1 MTLLGRNDD
10 ASGVCYRPDRP
21 QAVKEALAAAVTRCA
36 SCRRL
41 RFLHGRIIA
50 SGFRR
55 NLYLLSLLL
64 SKYFHFG
71 DASTARLVFDD
82 ARRGGPTK
90 TLLWNSLI
98 KGYLKRGRPC
108 SALDI
113 YHEMVASPP
122 PHCDPDKVT
131 FHLVLTACS
140 HLAEFELGCRIGA
153 RARLKGLDSDLLVA
167 TALVD
172 MYCKAGVIDAA
183 RRVFD
188 GMLMR
193 DVIVWNAMI
202 SGYSKAG
209 LFQEAVSLFR
219 AMRLTHGIFPTEATI
234 ISLMPVCC
242 YYYSSPD
249 NVEGLHILAIKLG
262 LESSLVLLN
271 ALLEMYVNCNNL
283 ITASSLFS
291 RMENKDAISLSTMI
305 GGYVRHKKP
314 DEALTLFNWMV
325 MNTHICP
332 SRSILINVILAC
344 AELGDWKEGK
354 LIQDNYLT
362 SHDNRIV
369 SDSSIVTVLAY
380 MYAKCGM
387 LNISLSLLD
396 PCEEVRGDVVT
407 WNAMMKA
414 CSQIG
419 TISKV
424 FYLMLEMQRRGI
436 SPDHV
441 TFVNLL
447 SDLCCTPVLK
457 KITET
462 HSQIIK
468 RGFEIHRQTS
478 NCLINAY
485 AKGGSIADSS
495 KIFDGIIQKDVVSWS
510 TMIQAYAWD
519 GKLDQVLDHFE
530 QMRERGVMPN
540 HFTFLSL
547 LSACSHVGLVQ
558 KGWEFFNSMKEDYNL
573 EPGIEHLTCMVDMLC
588 RAARLPDAYSLVK
601 NAMQRGKSCAV
612 LWGAL
617 LSACRVHGNVA
628 TGEEAARHLYQLEPQ
643 NAATYKMLA
652 DVYIAAGRRGDVN
665 GVLSLI
671 CSNDLKKIPGFS
683 WYEGCS

>member
-1 MTLLGRNDD
+1 ML
-10 ASGVCYRPDRP
+10 
-21 QAVKEALAAAVTRCA
+21 
-36 SCRRL
+36 
-41 RFLHGRIIA
+41 
-50 SGFRR
+50 
-55 NLYLLSLLL
+55 
-64 SKYFHFG
+64 
-71 DASTARLVFDD
+71 
-82 ARRGGPTK
+82 
-90 TLLWNSLI
+90 
-98 KGYLKRGRPC
+98 
-108 SALDI
+108 
-113 YHEMVASPP
+113 ASPLTQ
-122 PHCDPDKVT
+122 CDPDRVT

-140 HLAEFELGCRIGA
+140 HLAEFELGYRIGA
-153 RARLKGLDSDLLVA
+153 HARAKGLDSDILVA

-172 MYCKAGVIDAA
+172 MYCKAGAIDAA

-188 GMLMR
+188 GMLIR
-193 DVIVWNAMI
+193 DVVVWNAMI

-219 AMRLTHGIFPTEATI
+219 DMRFTHGIFPSEATI

-242 YYYSSPD
+242 YYSSPD
-249 NVEGLHILAIKLG
+249 SVGGLHILAIKLG
-262 LESSLVLLN
+262 LESSLLLSN

-283 ITASSLFS
+283 IMASSLFN
-291 RMENKDAISLSTMI
+291 RMESKDAISLSTMI

-314 DEALTLFNWMV
+314 YKALKLFNWMV
-325 MNTHICP
+325 MNMHICP

-362 SHDNRIV
+362 SHDNRIA

-396 PCEEVRGDVVT
+396 PYEEVRGDVVT

-419 TISKV
+419 MISKV

-436 SPDHV
+436 NPDHV
-441 TFVNLL
+441 TFVSLL
-447 SDLCCTPVLK
+447 SDLCCTPILK

-468 RGFEIHRQTS
+468 RGFEPHSQTS

-485 AKGGSIADSS
+485 AKCGSITDSS
-495 KIFDGIIQKDVVSWS
+495 KVFNGLIQKDVVSWS

-519 GKLDQVLDHFE
+519 GKLDEMLDHFE
-530 QMRERGVMPN
+530 QMRERGIMPN

-601 NAMQRGKSCAV
+601 NAMQRGKSCVV

-643 NAATYKMLA
+643 NVATYKMLA
-652 DVYIAAGRRGDVN
+652 NVYITAGRRADVI
-665 GVLSLI
+665 GVLSLM
-671 CSNDLKKIPGFS
+671 CSYDLKKIPGFS
-683 WYEGCS
+683 WYEGCY

>member
-1 MTLLGRNDD
+1 MTSLGTN
-10 ASGVCYRPDRP
+10 ASRLCYRPNP
-21 QAVKEALAAAVTRCA
+21 QALKEALAGAITRCA
-36 SCRRL
+36 SCHRL
-41 RFLHGRIIA
+41 RFLHGRTIA
-50 SGFRR
+50 FGFRR
-55 NLYLLSLLL
+55 NLYLSSLLL
-64 SKYFHFG
+64 SKYFHFA

-82 ARRGGPTK
+82 ARREGPTK

-98 KGYLKRGRPC
+98 KGYLKRSRPC

-113 YHEMVASPP
+113 YHEMVASTPP
-122 PHCDPDKVT
+122 QCDPDRVT

-153 RARLKGLDSDLLVA
+153 HARVKGLDSDLLVA

-188 GMLMR
+188 GMLIR

-209 LFQEAVSLFR
+209 LFQEAVNLFR
-219 AMRLTHGIFPTEATI
+219 TMRLTHGIFPSEATI

-242 YYYSSPD
+242 YYSSPG

-262 LESSLVLLN
+262 LESSLLLLN

-283 ITASSLFS
+283 IIAISLFN
-291 RMENKDAISLSTMI
+291 RMENKDPISLSTMI
-305 GGYVRHKKP
+305 GGYVQHKKP
-314 DEALTLFNWMV
+314 YEALKLFNWMV
-325 MNTHICP
+325 MNTHVCP

-354 LIQDNYLT
+354 LIQDSYLT
-362 SHDNRIV
+362 SHDNRIA

-396 PCEEVRGDVVT
+396 PHEEASGDVVT

-419 TISKV
+419 MISKV

-441 TFVNLL
+441 TFVSFL
-447 SDLCCTPVLK
+447 SDLCCTPILK

-485 AKGGSIADSS
+485 AKCGSITDSS
-495 KIFDGIIQKDVVSWS
+495 KIFNGIIQRDVVSWS

-519 GKLDQVLDHFE
+519 GKLDEVLDHFE
-530 QMRERGVMPN
+530 QMRERGIMPN

-588 RAARLPDAYSLVK
+588 RAARLPDAYNLVK
-601 NAMQRGKSCAV
+601 NAMQRGKNCAV

-643 NAATYKMLA
+643 NVATYKMLA

-665 GVLSLI
+665 GVLSLM
-671 CSNDLKKIPGFS
+671 CSNDLKKVPGFS
-683 WYEGCS
+683 WYEDCL